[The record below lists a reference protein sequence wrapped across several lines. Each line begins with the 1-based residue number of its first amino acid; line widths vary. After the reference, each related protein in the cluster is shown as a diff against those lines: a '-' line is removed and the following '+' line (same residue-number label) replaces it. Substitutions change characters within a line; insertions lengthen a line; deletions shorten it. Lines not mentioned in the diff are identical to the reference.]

1 MLTSESDVWVSPA
14 GASHKQ
20 LMEETKEGFVF
31 DEKKH
36 LYFYDGKPMT
46 GCTTILGI
54 LAKPALIPWAA
65 KMATDHV
72 RSELSKTDKWF
83 GLPNFRE
90 FLMKQKA
97 HTPANATTRPKAA
110 PIYMR
115 LLRLGCE
122 RVLLKMMAIRRLR
135 EEGPIFAFI
144 EMGHQGKVRFIA
156 TETKLYSKELWV
168 AGTVDLVF
176 EKGGKRFVGDIKTYK
191 KLWDRV
197 PLIQCA
203 GYALMAEE
211 MKLYPHTFED
221 STEAYGF
228 DGYCVICLPKERA
241 FNEAEDVMWSFD
253 PQAER
258 EAFISAVKL
267 YRYLN
272 Q

>member
-72 RSELSKTDKWF
+72 RSELSKTDKWLWSSE
-83 GLPNFRE
+83 LPRILDE
-90 FLMKQKA
+90 AKGA
-97 HTPANATTRPKAA
+97 HARKRDDAAESGTDLHALVETWVRACIAENDGYPKVA
-110 PIYMR
+110 
-115 LLRLGCE
+115 
-122 RVLLKMMAIRRLR
+122 
-135 EEGPIFAFI
+135 EEGPIFAFTKWAI
-144 EMGHQGKVRFIA
+144 KENVRFIA

-211 MKLYPHTFED
+211 MNAIRTRSRIAPRPTV
-221 STEAYGF
+221 STATASS
-228 DGYCVICLPKERA
+228 A
-241 FNEAEDVMWSFD
+241 FRKSDHSTKPRM
-253 PQAER
+253 
-258 EAFISAVKL
+258 
-267 YRYLN
+267 
-272 Q
+272 

>member
-1 MLTSESDVWVSPA
+1 
-14 GASHKQ
+14 
-20 LMEETKEGFVF
+20 MEETKGGFVF

-54 LAKPALIPWAA
+54 LAKPVLIPWAA
-65 KMATDHV
+65 KMATEYV
-72 RSELSKTDKWF
+72 RSELKLTDKWKWSDE
-83 GLPNFRE
+83 LPRILE
-90 FLMKQKA
+90 EAKGA
-97 HTPANATTRPKAA
+97 HARKRDDAA
-110 PIYMR
+110 DAGTDLHALVENTVRAAIQR
-115 LLRLGCE
+115 HEG
-122 RVLLKMMAIRRLR
+122 VLPSEWLTLPELIAIH
-135 EEGPIFAFI
+135 PFI
-144 EMGHQGKVRFIA
+144 GWARKENIRFIA

-176 EKGGKRFVGDIKTYK
+176 EKSDKRFVGDIKTYK

-203 GYALMAEE
+203 GYALMWEE
-211 MKLYPHTFED
+211 MSGFHLDVETQVPN
-221 STEAYGF
+221 EAI

-272 Q
+272 